1 MTDFTTISKTDDL
14 VNFISSNL
22 YDPWVGTPFQGY
34 RYLDNK
40 QKGNYGEL
48 FTSKILESQGLAVE
62 KASKTNDE
70 YDRKIGDYKVEIK
83 FSLSHTDH
91 KKQTTKE
98 NSFTMNHVAQHKN
111 WDRLVFVGI
120 NYSIDESIGKF
131 MEKTTFDD
139 LLHNNKQIFDM
150 YFSIQQGGK
159 NSNNDD
165 YISSGK
171 KLENL
176 LNSEYMKDLSQW

>member
-1 MTDFTTISKTDDL
+1 
-14 VNFISSNL
+14 
-22 YDPWVGTPFQGY
+22 
-34 RYLDNK
+34 
-40 QKGNYGEL
+40 
-48 FTSKILESQGLAVE
+48 
-62 KASKTNDE
+62 
-70 YDRKIGDYKVEIK
+70 
-83 FSLSHTDH
+83 
-91 KKQTTKE
+91 
-98 NSFTMNHVAQHKN
+98 MNHVAQHKN

-120 NYSIDESIGKF
+120 NYSIDKSIGKF

>member
-70 YDRKIGDYKVEIK
+70 YDRKIGD
-83 FSLSHTDH
+83 
-91 KKQTTKE
+91 
-98 NSFTMNHVAQHKN
+98 
-111 WDRLVFVGI
+111 
-120 NYSIDESIGKF
+120 
-131 MEKTTFDD
+131 
-139 LLHNNKQIFDM
+139 
-150 YFSIQQGGK
+150 
-159 NSNNDD
+159 
-165 YISSGK
+165 
-171 KLENL
+171 
-176 LNSEYMKDLSQW
+176 